1 MAGIGGGCGRTDVG
15 GHLGVDAEGLGLD
28 GVRRVQPA
36 VRWEDVVQ
44 LPADADLLP
53 TERNWSNIMP
63 IRGQIQHNER

>member
-1 MAGIGGGCGRTDVG
+1 MCSTSRAVAGIGGGCGRTDVG

-44 LPADADLLP
+44 LPADADLLA
-53 TERNWSNIMP
+53 TKRN
-63 IRGQIQHNER
+63 